1 MNFAFKLF
9 ITLLLIFFILI
20 SDVFAKNLYPPL
32 PKNAPIEQK
41 NVFLDN
47 STNSEYI
54 SLLFAGDI
62 HFNWQIAEL
71 QKKEDLLFVVKDI
84 EGLFRN
90 VDFRCINLETV
101 ISNYSVPQKNKT
113 YVFQTNSKN
122 INTLKFLKI
131 DLAILGN
138 NHSMDL
144 GQDGV
149 IEMRN
154 LLEEAKIARIGVG
167 KNREEALETFI
178 FKKDVII
185 NNKNKTRN
193 FAFISLAQAA
203 DKESFSGVNK
213 FGVVRGIDK
222 KELVKI
228 NSKLSTNTP
237 LIINYHWGLE
247 YYLKPIP
254 LQIRTARALINEG
267 VSVVIGHHPHIP
279 QAFEIYK
286 KGVIF
291 YSLGNFL
298 FGSTNDLQRDNI
310 VVILDYYKKNN
321 KLARLRIIPV
331 TGRFISSGHKIRVLN
346 NDEAIKFWN
355 LYLAQIKELSPNTA
369 EKIKLVGVVGV
380 IDF

>member
-1 MNFAFKLF
+1 M
-9 ITLLLIFFILI
+9 FF
-20 SDVFAKNLYPPL
+20 SKNLYPPL

-71 QKKEDLLFVVKDI
+71 QKKEDQLFVVKDI

-101 ISNYSVPQKNKT
+101 ISNYSFPQKNKT
-113 YVFQTNSKN
+113 YVFQTSSKN
-122 INTLKFLKI
+122 INTLKFLKV

-167 KNREEALETFI
+167 KNREEALEPFF

-185 NNKNKTRN
+185 NNKNKVRN

-203 DKESFSGVNK
+203 DKDSFSGVNK

-222 KELVKI
+222 KELTKI
-228 NSKLSTNTP
+228 NSKLTSNTP

-298 FGSTNDLQRDNI
+298 FGSTNDLQKDNI
-310 VVILDYYKKNN
+310 VVILDYNKKNN
-321 KLARLRIIPV
+321 KLARLRIIPI

-355 LYLAQIKELSPNTA
+355 LYLAQIKELSPSTA